1 MHAVQVEAMV
11 SYLEN
16 GNTTFLRLLRKIS
29 NQQEVGRMAVFQI
42 RHPRPDTH
50 APASRLRAPASDFF
64 SGIDCRD
71 LTLSVAL
78 VRLGTLTAPV

>member
-1 MHAVQVEAMV
+1 
-11 SYLEN
+11 
-16 GNTTFLRLLRKIS
+16 
-29 NQQEVGRMAVFQI
+29 MAVFQI